1 MFECNKCYK
10 LFHYSYL
17 LNKHNSKNILC
28 NTPKKIIKNLTL
40 KIEQLESEILNNNN
54 KSIESKNICYYCTQT
69 FSTKYSMIRHMNN
82 ICTNKKKLIEDK
94 NKYTEIIK
102 QKEEELKKD
111 NIHKQEL
118 KKSKSINK
126 NITNINN
133 GTINNNNINNNIN
146 NNNVILN
153 HNVNINP
160 FGKEDLSH
168 IPEGN
173 YKEYIKKLLPGLIKF
188 IQDVHFS
195 PDKPENHN
203 ICVPTLKS
211 STIAVYKDG
220 QWNALKKNDTLNKL
234 LNNKITTLDNKFY
247 KYEENNLLNQIEI
260 DDFNNCMARCFDDD
274 NKKSVY
280 EDVELMM
287 YNNRKLINNYINLI
301 EP

>member
-1 MFECNKCYK
+1 MNQ
-10 LFHYSYL
+10 
-17 LNKHNSKNILC
+17 
-28 NTPKKIIKNLTL
+28 KK
-40 KIEQLESEILNNNN
+40 
-54 KSIESKNICYYCTQT
+54 ICYYCKENFTLKQNLL
-69 FSTKYSMIRHMNN
+69 RHVNDR
-82 ICTNKKKLIEDK
+82 CDKKSQLIEDK
-94 NKYTEIIK
+94 NKYADIIK

-133 GTINNNNINNNIN
+133 GTININNN

-168 IPEGN
+168 ISEEK
-173 YKEYIKKLLPGLIKF
+173 YKEYIKKLLPGFLKF

-203 ICVPTLKS
+203 ICVPTLNS

-220 QWNALKKNDTLNKL
+220 QWNAVKKNNTIKEL
-234 LNNKITTLDNKFY
+234 LNNKIITLDNKFY

-260 DDFNNCMARCFDDD
+260 NDFNNCMARCFDDD

-287 YNNRKLINNYINLI
+287 YNNRKIINNYINLI